1 MFTGGFRDNPIV
13 VFQQAQGDPLARIGA
28 VMSRGFNLGIDF
40 RGGTGMDI
48 SSPGGRIDCSRRSSK
63 ISPPCIWA
71 TSRCRTIRDA
81 SRATVRFQTPG
92 ADPNAVVERVKAQ
105 IRQFI
110 PNVQFA
116 SVDVVGPKV
125 SEELFAGGLIALGLA
140 IVLMLIY
147 IAFRFEFQFGVGRC
161 LRSSTTPF

>member
-1 MFTGGFRDNPIV
+1 MFTGGFRDNPIAV
-13 VFQQAQGDPLARIGA
+13 YQAADGDPLARIGA

-48 SSPGGRIDCSRRSSK
+48 SNPGGRIDSAELQHELTLLRLGDIEVQNYS
-63 ISPPCIWA
+63 
-71 TSRCRTIRDA
+71 DA

-92 ADPNAVVERVKAQ
+92 TDPNAVVERVKTQ
-105 IRQFI
+105 IRQYI

-125 SEELFAGGLIALGLA
+125 SEEL
-140 IVLMLIY
+140 
-147 IAFRFEFQFGVGRC
+147 
-161 LRSSTTPF
+161 

>member
-1 MFTGGFRDNPIV
+1 
-13 VFQQAQGDPLARIGA
+13 IGA

-48 SSPGGRIDCSRRSSK
+48 STPGGRIDTAAVQRELSALHLGDVEVQNFS
-63 ISPPCIWA
+63 
-71 TSRCRTIRDA
+71 DG

-105 IRQFI
+105 IRQFL

-125 SEELFAGGLIALGLA
+125 SEELFGKGLWALGWA

-147 IAFRFEFQFGVGRC
+147 IAFRFEFQFGVGAVFALFHDTILTLGLFSVFRIE
-161 LRSSTTPF
+161 F